1 MVYAYIMVK
10 AAPVSGGIDQLKQ
23 DLLAVS
29 DGIVS
34 VHIVAGDVD
43 FIVKVEVE
51 SPTEVKD
58 IAGGIQSVSGIED
71 TQTYIAM
78 D

>member
-1 MVYAYIMVK
+1 MVTAYVMIKTLTGEADRIRDSIADMEGV
-10 AAPVSGGIDQLKQ
+10 ID
-23 DLLAVS
+23 
-29 DGIVS
+29 

-43 FIVKVEVE
+43 LIAKIDVETPAAVKDVAARTREVE
-51 SPTEVKD
+51 GVDT
-58 IAGGIQSVSGIED
+58 

>member
-1 MVYAYIMVK
+1 MVTAYVMIKTLTGEADRIRDSIADMDGV
-10 AAPVSGGIDQLKQ
+10 ID
-23 DLLAVS
+23 
-29 DGIVS
+29 

-43 FIVKVEVE
+43 LIAKIDVETPAAVKDVAARTREVE
-51 SPTEVKD
+51 GVDT
-58 IAGGIQSVSGIED
+58 